1 MCELFA
7 MAAKVPSTVQ
17 WSLEEFSR
25 HGGLSGPHKDGWG
38 IAWYDE
44 REFVRELGGVWH
56 SFAHNGDLADIERD
70 ARMRAGAYR
79 PVGETDSELA
89 SCALLERL
97 RGLDRPGPNGAII
110 TTARA
115 MTFAG
120 VNTGHHQALATKFT
134 TNASATPASAKLS
147 QTARLVQ

>member
-1 MCELFA
+1 M
-7 MAAKVPSTVQ
+7 
-17 WSLEEFSR
+17 
-25 HGGLSGPHKDGWG
+25 
-38 IAWYDE
+38 
-44 REFVRELGGVWH
+44 RELGGVWC
-56 SFAHNGDLADIERD
+56 SFAHNGDLADTERD
-70 ARMRAGAYR
+70 ARLRAGAYR

-110 TTARA
+110 TTACA

-120 VNTGHHQALATKFT
+120 VITGHHQALATKFT